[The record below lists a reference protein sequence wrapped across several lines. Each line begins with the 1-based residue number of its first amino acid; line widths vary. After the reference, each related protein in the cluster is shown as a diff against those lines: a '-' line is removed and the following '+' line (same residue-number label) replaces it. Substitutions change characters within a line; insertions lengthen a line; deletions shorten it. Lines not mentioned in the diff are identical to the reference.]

1 MFWLWADSKYIF
13 LSCFYFTIF
22 NASLLPSPFPSPINS
37 WSVWKSPGARSVL
50 SPLFAAEDQMYCFP
64 PFACLRTGWKY
75 RFSPGLGACVCKGH
89 TGRAYCRSPGGGK
102 PAETPR
108 CSSGPNP
115 GQGERWG
122 ARPRGAAPGPA
133 ERRGAARSFSAEGA
147 GRGSRRPAARPRV
160 LGGPGSGSPRAR
172 EGVGFGLGL
181 RGGGVVLG
189 RWGLLTRKTGRG
201 GVTPHLPLLTG
212 YAGKGVS

>member
-1 MFWLWADSKYIF
+1 
-13 LSCFYFTIF
+13 
-22 NASLLPSPFPSPINS
+22 
-37 WSVWKSPGARSVL
+37 
-50 SPLFAAEDQMYCFP
+50 MYCFP

-122 ARPRGAAPGPA
+122 ARPRGAARSGAELLRGGGPA
-133 ERRGAARSFSAEGA
+133 EAA
-147 GRGSRRPAARPRV
+147 
-160 LGGPGSGSPRAR
+160 GGPPHGRASSVARDRAHPVPVRVSGL
-172 EGVGFGLGL
+172 VWGFG
-181 RGGGVVLG
+181 GGGVVLG